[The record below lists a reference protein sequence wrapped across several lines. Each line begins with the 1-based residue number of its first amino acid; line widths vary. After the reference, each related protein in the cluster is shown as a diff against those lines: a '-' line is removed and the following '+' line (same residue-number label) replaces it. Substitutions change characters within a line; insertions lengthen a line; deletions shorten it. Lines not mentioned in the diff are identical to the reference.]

1 VSGLHLE
8 PDRISGPGD
17 LVSSILGG
25 DEAALALFPPGV
37 FGPEETPVARPSLEN
52 SLGPASFHCTGPAA
66 RDRLEAALAG
76 EGLVVTTG
84 QQPQLFGGPLY
95 VLYKA
100 LSAVRCAARIER
112 EFDTPCV
119 AVFWVAADDHDW
131 PEVASVSY
139 LDREEQLRR
148 LKLTAP
154 ADRAGRPVGP
164 SLLPVEVER
173 LTGEFLDSLETR
185 EAGNRWLQILRDQY
199 SAGRSFTEAFTGV
212 ASAWMD
218 GLPIAFLDSAH
229 PEVRGAASHFVRRV
243 LEQRDL
249 VNQSLE
255 RGTAAVTELGYSP
268 QLTQTPGAIPLF
280 REGTGGR
287 YRLRGASGLIQID
300 RDDNFQDVSELVTA
314 ATAESDRFS
323 PSAALRPVLES
334 WLLPVKATVL
344 GPGEIAYWSQLPPL
358 FRALDVPMPAIIPRD
373 SWRVIEPRTERL
385 LRKTGV
391 SADEL
396 RDGGAAACAGLIER
410 SRPRGVEEALLRLED
425 RVEEEFSS
433 LESTVASDLPGL
445 RSAVGKSRSQ
455 AFSAL
460 AALRKTL
467 DNVTRDREE
476 STLGQLRRAA
486 ANLYPEGVPQERAL
500 AVWVYLARYGDEFI
514 DAARSAAL
522 ESPSEHSASR
532 ADGVAGGAT
541 AE

>member
-1 VSGLHLE
+1 MSDLRLE
-8 PDRISGPGD
+8 PERISGPGG
-17 LVSSILGG
+17 LVSSILAGER
-25 DEAALALFPPGV
+25 DALALFPPGV
-37 FGPEETPVARPSLEN
+37 VGPAEKRVARSSFASSLD
-52 SLGPASFHCTGPAA
+52 PASFHCTEPTA
-66 RDRLEAALAG
+66 RDRLHAALAG

-100 LSAVRCAARIER
+100 LSAVRCAARIEQ
-112 EFDTPCV
+112 ELGTPCV

-131 PEVASVSY
+131 NEVASVGY
-139 LDREEQLRR
+139 LDRDERLRR
-148 LKLTAP
+148 LELEAP
-154 ADRAGRPVGP
+154 AERAGRPVGP
-164 SLLPVEVER
+164 SLLPAGVEDLKHGLLE
-173 LTGEFLDSLETR
+173 SLETR
-185 EAGNRWLQILRDQY
+185 EAGDRWLGILRDQY

-212 ASAWMD
+212 ASEWMD

-229 PEVRGAASHFVRRV
+229 PAVRAAASPFVQRV

-249 VNQSLE
+249 VDDALR
-255 RGTAAVTELGYSP
+255 RGTEAVTGLGYRA
-268 QLTQTPGAIPLF
+268 QLKQTPGAIPLF
-280 REGTGGR
+280 REGPGGR

-300 RDDNFQDVSELVTA
+300 RDDDFKDVAELVTEA
-314 ATAESDRFS
+314 ATDSERFS

-334 WLLPVKATVL
+334 WLLPVQATIL

-358 FRALDVPMPAIIPRD
+358 FRALEVPMPSILPRD
-373 SWRVIEPRTERL
+373 SWRLIEPRTERL

-396 RDGGAAACAGLIER
+396 RDGGVSAAAGLVER
-410 SRPRGVEEALLRLED
+410 SRPRGVEEALLKLED
-425 RVEEEFSS
+425 GVEEEFGA
-433 LESTVASDLPGL
+433 LEATVVSHLPGL

-455 AFSAL
+455 TFSAL
-460 AALRKTL
+460 AALRRTL
-467 DNVTRDREE
+467 DSVTREREE

-486 ANLYPEGVPQERAL
+486 ANLFPDGIPQERAL

-514 DAARSAAL
+514 EAARSAAL
-522 ESPSEHSASR
+522 EAPSEHSSSL

>member
-1 VSGLHLE
+1 MSDLHFE
-8 PDRISGPGD
+8 PERISGPGG
-17 LVSSILGG
+17 LVSGILAG
-25 DEAALALFPPGV
+25 DQGARALFPPGV
-37 FGPEETPVARPSLEN
+37 FGPEETPVARPSLEY
-52 SLGPASFHCTGPAA
+52 SLDPASFHCTEPAA

-154 ADRAGRPVGP
+154 ANRAGRPVGP

-173 LTGEFLDSLETR
+173 LTREFLDSLETR
-185 EAGNRWLQILRDQY
+185 EAGSRWLQVLRDQY
-199 SAGRSFTEAFTGV
+199 SAGRSFTEAFIGV

-218 GLPIAFLDSAH
+218 GLPIAFLDSAQ
-229 PEVRGAASHFVRRV
+229 PGVRDAASPFVQRV

-249 VNQSLE
+249 VNQALE
-255 RGTAAVTELGYSP
+255 RGTAAVTELGYRP
-268 QLTQTPGAIPLF
+268 QLTQIPGAIPLF
-280 REGTGGR
+280 REGAGGR
-287 YRLRGASGLIQID
+287 YRLREASGRIQID
-300 RDDNFQDVSELVTA
+300 RDDNFQDVSQLVA
-314 ATAESDRFS
+314 EATAESDRFS

-334 WLLPVKATVL
+334 WLLPVQATVL
-344 GPGEIAYWSQLPPL
+344 GPGEVAYWSQLPPL
-358 FRALDVPMPAIIPRD
+358 FRALDVPMPAILPRD

-396 RDGGAAACAGLIER
+396 RDGGATASAGLIER
-410 SRPRGVEEALLRLED
+410 SRPRGVEEALLRLEGRLD
-425 RVEEEFSS
+425 EEFSS
-433 LESTVASDLPGL
+433 LESTVTSDLPGL

-486 ANLYPEGVPQERAL
+486 ANLFPEGVPQERAL